1 MERFEVIIP
10 AAGSGSRMGGD
21 TPKLLLEIGGM
32 PIIRRTVKVFTD
44 NFPECRI
51 TVVAGGESEE
61 DIRDALSDLPVRF
74 APGGDTRAN
83 SVYNGL
89 KSLEGLE
96 DISSDTKVLIHDGA
110 RCLVTKDII
119 CRVLE
124 ALDRFDAAVCGV
136 AEKNTLKKVA
146 RRGSDIIVESTPCR
160 SNYVEVQTPQGF
172 KYHAMVSCFKPEL
185 ISHEITDDVMFAELA
200 DIDVAVVDGSYSNI
214 KITTPEDI
222 SSAEGMLKV

>member
-44 NFPECRI
+44 NFPDCRI
-51 TVVAGGESEE
+51 TVVTGGGSEP

-74 APGGDTRAN
+74 APGGDTRAE

-89 KSLEGLE
+89 ISLKDLE
-96 DISSDTKVLIHDGA
+96 YISPDSKVLIHDGA

-146 RRGSDIIVESTPCR
+146 RCGNDLIVESTPSR
-160 SNYVEVQTPQGF
+160 SDYVEVQTPQGF
-172 KYHAMVSCFKPEL
+172 RYSTMVSCFKPEL

-200 DIDVAVVDGSYSNI
+200 GIDVAVVDGSYSNI

-222 SSAEGMLKV
+222 SSAEGLLGI